1 MSKRK
6 VGRPS
11 LREGEESVHVGLRLP
26 LSSFKVLEAEVAR
39 RGGPPFTVGW
49 VARQLI
55 EQGLGI
61 REPVVV
67 PVSVAAAPSPEPSV
81 DDVDVGEAPANGSHV
96 DEVVVSP
103 AMPRRRIKKPAE
115 AVPEPPVGEST
126 ETDADDEEAIATLL
140 RDTPL

>member
-26 LSSFKVLEAEVAR
+26 LSSFKILEAEVAR

-61 REPVVV
+61 REPV
-67 PVSVAAAPSPEPSV
+67 PVAPSVAAPVASEPSV
-81 DDVDVGEAPANGSHV
+81 DDVGGEALANGSHV
-96 DEVVVSP
+96 DEVVVKSP
-103 AMPRRRIKKPAE
+103 EPRKRIKPPAE
-115 AVPEPPVGEST
+115 PIPGPPVTEST
-126 ETDADDEEAIATLL
+126 EGDDDDDEAIATLL